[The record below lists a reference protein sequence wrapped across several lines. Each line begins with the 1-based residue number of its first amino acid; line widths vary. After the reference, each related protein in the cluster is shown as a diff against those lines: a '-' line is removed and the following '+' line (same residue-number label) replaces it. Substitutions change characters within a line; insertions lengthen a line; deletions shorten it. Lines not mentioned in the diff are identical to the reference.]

1 MKSKNR
7 KNNAEKESK
16 ATVSSVQSPK
26 ENASMNLLVSI
37 LLIAY
42 GYVTVLTPNW
52 LAFDSNAPKFYTFAI
67 LNLIVVALVS
77 SIKDFREKSQML
89 FGFFTNKIGI
99 AYGVIILFSILSFTK
114 VINVEEAILH
124 FFKVFTAFSA
134 AWMVSALVIYN
145 PKAVTSLA
153 IAMTILLFY
162 DSLKTFEGVSKIIKG
177 TGTDGDIKSSYSN
190 KNILASAMFIKIPFA
205 VWLFYF
211 KKNAL
216 RIFGGVGVV
225 IGTLSIFFMSTR
237 AFYIATFVILFVLV
251 IYALINYFL
260 LKKKQ
265 TAINVGMHALFVAI
279 AFGVFSFV
287 QGVMYP
293 KAVRE
298 NTSFTARLATIGD
311 EGNISNN
318 LRKTAWTT
326 TITEM
331 IPNDPLLGVGIGN
344 WKVRYL
350 EYENSHSPHYIYMY
364 KVHNDFLELTSET
377 GIISGLAFLSIFL
390 LMAYYFLRA
399 TYKNK
404 DEGQEKWLFLPLL
417 GLFSYS
423 FDAFFN
429 FPQDRPEI
437 QSLFAI
443 YVGLGV
449 AFAVIYFRK
458 SEVREFRKV
467 SLPVVG
473 FVAVVAVGANL
484 ANVLVEKMYF
494 DSSKIQRM
502 VKEEQQG
509 IRKVKSPST
518 YLVQN
523 YPKIPNLTAVA
534 EPVDVEKARY
544 LIDEKKFEQAREV
557 LSSIDYHP
565 WDGRREYFIAVSY
578 FMEENKKIDSIYKY
592 AHQARMIKPNFFG
605 NTNLETYA
613 LNNMGREKESIEL
626 WKEFLNL
633 KKSSEEQPKWKQ
645 ILKEKLHVD
654 VDRDGEKAKRLE
666 AQAWN
671 ALAYL
676 QEKNNLIEDAKATL
690 DTAFVYLPND
700 KTIADNRSKITSR
713 IHIQEF
719 APLFNNAAQ
728 LYQQKNYTGAITEFT
743 NFLEK
748 VPAHIEA
755 LRLRGI
761 SYYYTQQ
768 YENAIKDFA
777 RMEELGTPVNAL
789 INNFRASCY
798 YMLGNKAK
806 AKEFFQ
812 KAANEG
818 NADAQKN
825 LQNLT
830 F

>member
-1 MKSKNR
+1 MKSKN
-7 KNNAEKESK
+7 KKSNTEKESK
-16 ATVSSVQSPK
+16 ATISGISSPK
-26 ENASMNLLVSI
+26 QNTSMNLLTTI

-67 LNLIVVALVS
+67 LNLITAVLLFF
-77 SIKDFREKSQML
+77 IKDFREKSQIL

-99 AYGVIILFSILSFTK
+99 AYSVIILFSVLSFTK
-114 VINVEEAILH
+114 VINVEEAVLH

-153 IAMTILLFY
+153 VAMTILLFY

-177 TGTDGDIKSSYSN
+177 TGSDVDIKSSYSN
-190 KNILASAMFIKIPFA
+190 KNILSSAIFIKIPFA
-205 VWLFYF
+205 IWLFYF
-211 KKNAL
+211 KKKTL
-216 RIFGGVGVV
+216 RIFGGIGIV
-225 IGTLSIFFMSTR
+225 IGTLSVFFMSTR
-237 AFYIATFVILFVLV
+237 AFYIATFIVLFVLGV
-251 IYALINYFL
+251 YALLNYFL
-260 LKKKQ
+260 LKRKR
-265 TAINVGMHALFVAI
+265 TATNVGTHALFVVL

-298 NTSFTARLATIGD
+298 NTSFTARLATIAD
-311 EGNISNN
+311 EENISNN

-331 IPNDPLLGVGIGN
+331 IPNDPILGVGIGN

-404 DEGQEKWLFLPLL
+404 NEEQEKWLFLPLL

-449 AFAVIYFRK
+449 AFAVIYFSRNG
-458 SEVREFRKV
+458 VREFTKL
-467 SLPVVG
+467 SLPVIG
-473 FVAVVAVGANL
+473 IVAVVTIVL
-484 ANVLVEKMYF
+484 DFANVLVEKMYF

-509 IRKVKSPST
+509 IRKAKSPST

-544 LIDEKKFEQAREV
+544 LIDEKKFAEAREI
-557 LSSIDYHP
+557 LSSINYHP
-565 WDGRREYFIAVSY
+565 WDGRKEYFIAVSY
-578 FMEENKKIDSIYKY
+578 FMEENKKFDSIYKY
-592 AHQARMIKPNFFG
+592 ANKARKIKPNFFG
-605 NTNLETYA
+605 NTNLEAYA

-633 KKSSEEQPKWKQ
+633 NTSHKEQPKWKQ
-645 ILKEKLHVD
+645 ILKESLHVD
-654 VDRDGEKAKRLE
+654 VDIDSQRARRKE

-676 QEKNNLIEDAKATL
+676 QEKNNLIEEAKATL

-713 IHIQEF
+713 FNIQEF
-719 APLFNNAAQ
+719 TPIFNSAIQ
-728 LYQQKNYTGAITEFT
+728 FYQQKDYVKAITEFT
-743 NFLEK
+743 NFLDK
-748 VPAHIEA
+748 VPAHNEA

-768 YENAIKDFA
+768 YQNAIKDFS
-777 RMEELGTPVNAL
+777 RMEELGTPANAL
-789 INNFRASCY
+789 INNFQASCY
-798 YMLGNKAK
+798 YMLGDKLK
-806 AKEFFQ
+806 AKELFQ

-818 NADAQKN
+818 NTDAQKN